1 MKNKGNII
9 VVSAPSGAGKTT
21 ICDAVIKTQKNV
33 VVSISVTTRAPRAG
47 EKNGRDY
54 IFTDVPKFKKMI
66 KQNKFVEWA
75 QVHGHYYGTLKE
87 TLTQA
92 VGKGKDILLDIDV
105 VGGINIK
112 KLFKNACL
120 IFIMPPSIKEL
131 EKRLKARAK
140 DDISVIKQRLI
151 NAKREIAKS
160 KIYDYCVINDNLQ
173 GAISAVESIIVA
185 QRYKNKKGV

>member
-185 QRYKNKKGV
+185 QRYKNKKRV